1 MARDLSERVLNFVN
15 RRLIG
20 ALPSDKVPA
29 LEAMLDGD
37 ADPAVV
43 DSFFAANVPNRERG
57 VADALVEF
65 RGVYLGTGRL
75 AGRRTPGCDCS

>member
-20 ALPSDKVPA
+20 ALPSEKVPA

-37 ADPAVV
+37 ADPALV
-43 DSFFAANVPNRERG
+43 DSFFAANVPTGSRG
-57 VADALVEF
+57 RRRIVEF
-65 RGVYLGTGRL
+65 RGVYLGT
-75 AGRRTPGCDCS
+75 AA